1 LGKDYLVRLLV
12 IAEKEKSSSD
22 FEHVENGVDVD
33 EVDEDEGEKDEGI
46 AMMMRRVCSFFAG
59 ELIN

>member
-46 AMMMRRVCSFFAG
+46 AMMMRRVGSFFAG